1 MKMCLVMI
9 LVKKVFIF
17 SKTMIICL
25 LCPLLCGLFFFW
37 KGAKGELSY
46 KVKKDRVLNDLK
58 LCLFLSNSE
67 RAGIRTP
74 DNLIKSQ
81 VLYHLSYTP
90 IYHCL
95 LAKISKITGWVMG
108 FEPTASRAT
117 IWRANQLRH
126 THHSQDNLTNVPEG
140 IRTPDPRLRRPLLYP
155 AELRT
160 RINS

>member
-9 LVKKVFIF
+9 LVMKVFIF

-90 IYHCL
+90 LNWGSWTRTSGAGVRILCLTTWRYPINATARLYYHMFP
-95 LAKISKITGWVMG
+95 TTVNTF
-108 FEPTASRAT
+108 FEFF
-117 IWRANQLRH
+117 
-126 THHSQDNLTNVPEG
+126 
-140 IRTPDPRLRRPLLYP
+140 
-155 AELRT
+155 
-160 RINS
+160 

>member
-90 IYHCL
+90 LNWGSWTRTSGAGVRILCLTTWRYPINATARLYYHMFP
-95 LAKISKITGWVMG
+95 TTVNTF
-108 FEPTASRAT
+108 FEFF
-117 IWRANQLRH
+117 
-126 THHSQDNLTNVPEG
+126 
-140 IRTPDPRLRRPLLYP
+140 
-155 AELRT
+155 
-160 RINS
+160 